1 MYFLIRPQLYALIKS
16 ESNHILLLKTNQ
28 LIYFAMKQISLL
40 GYLSLLF
47 ILTTA
52 LTCTDHRD
60 VPPAARFR
68 VKTVKYSETKF
79 VHTLTYDNLG
89 RLVSYTGPTS
99 DSFVDGS
106 TFVGYSGTSDSYVIG
121 ILKLESRFSSSS
133 SAKNIFDN
141 QGRISQMKVYRY
153 YGSRPYPG
161 DSTLNYT
168 YTYSGNNT
176 TPIART
182 RIRFID
188 GVIFANTS
196 ETYSFT
202 GGNATTIN
210 GRTYTYDTAPNPY
223 KGLYGFIPYPELIS
237 PDAFNVSDRFSDSSV
252 KIFNQNNC
260 TNSAQLT
267 YNSDGLVTKI
277 AYTDGRS
284 EEFTYETY

>member
-1 MYFLIRPQLYALIKS
+1 
-16 ESNHILLLKTNQ
+16 
-28 LIYFAMKQISLL
+28 MKNLSLF
-40 GYLSLLF
+40 GCLSLLF
-47 ILTTA
+47 ILSTA

-60 VPPAARFR
+60 LPPAARFR
-68 VKTVKYSETKF
+68 VKTIKFSETNF
-79 VHTLTYDNLG
+79 VHALTYDNLG
-89 RLVSYTGPTS
+89 RLASYTGPRS

-106 TFVGYSGTSDSYVIG
+106 TTVGYGGTSDRYEIG
-121 ILKLESRFSSSS
+121 IVKLESRFSSSS
-133 SAKNIFDN
+133 SAKHTFDN
-141 QGRISQMKVYRY
+141 QRRISQMKVYRY

-161 DSTLNYT
+161 DSTLSYT
-168 YTYSGNNT
+168 FTYSGNNT
-176 TPIART
+176 TPTTRT
-182 RIRFID
+182 RMTFD
-188 GVIFANTS
+188 NGVLFSTTS

-223 KGLYGFIPYPELIS
+223 KGLYGFIPFPELSS
-237 PDAFNVSDRFSDSSV
+237 PNAFNVSDRFSDSSV

-267 YNSDGLVTKI
+267 YNNDGLVTKI